1 MYGAPRDEPAS
12 PRQRTLSTM
21 DGDRPLINDAVRIEG
36 ARVPIYLSTGSGSAA
51 TQRLSS
57 KGSEMTFLEHLE
69 VLRWTLVRSAA
80 AIGVGF
86 ILAFIFKTILFE
98 QVVLASVRPD
108 FITYRAFCRLGQA
121 LGLEG
126 LCITEMGFTLQNLPV
141 SGQFMT
147 HMAVAFVAGIVLAF
161 PYILWELWRFI
172 SPGLLER
179 ERKASRS
186 FVWFGSALFIAGVL
200 FGYFLLAPLSVQ
212 FFGSYQ
218 VSPTVANNFALESF
232 IGIVTQVTL
241 WTGLVFEL
249 PLVVSVLSR
258 LGLIGSKLLRT
269 YRRHAY
275 VGILILAAILTPPDI
290 ISQVIVA
297 GPLMLLY
304 EASIGISARIERRR
318 LKAAAPQVLGMA

>member
-1 MYGAPRDEPAS
+1 
-12 PRQRTLSTM
+12 
-21 DGDRPLINDAVRIEG
+21 
-36 ARVPIYLSTGSGSAA
+36 
-51 TQRLSS
+51 
-57 KGSEMTFLEHLE
+57 MTFLEHLE
-69 VLRWTLVRSAA
+69 ELRWTLVRSVV

-86 ILAFIFKTILFE
+86 VLAFIFKSVLFE
-98 QVVLASVRPD
+98 QVVLASMRPD
-108 FITYRAFCRLGQA
+108 FLTYRAFCKLGEA
-121 LGLEG
+121 LGIDG
-126 LCITEMGFTLQNLPV
+126 LCVREFSFTLQNLPV

-172 SPGLLER
+172 APGLHER
-179 ERKASRS
+179 ERRASRS
-186 FVWFGSALFIAGVL
+186 FVWAGSFLFILGVL

-212 FFGSYQ
+212 FFGSYR
-218 VSPTVANNFALESF
+218 VSPSVANNFALESF

-258 LGLIGSKLLRT
+258 LGLIGPKLLRT

-275 VGILILAAILTPPDI
+275 VGILVLAAILTPPDI
-290 ISQVIVA
+290 ISQIIVA

-304 EASIGISARIERRR
+304 EFSIGVSARIERRR
-318 LKAAAPQVLGMA
+318 LAAAALPAP